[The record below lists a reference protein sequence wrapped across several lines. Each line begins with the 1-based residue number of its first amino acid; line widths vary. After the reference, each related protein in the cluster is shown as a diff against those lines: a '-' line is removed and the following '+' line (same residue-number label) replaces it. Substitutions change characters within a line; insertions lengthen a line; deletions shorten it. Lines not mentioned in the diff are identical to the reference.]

1 MERFAHSVCTRS
13 VSEREAE
20 SCVLREKGVKVAGM
34 SGPLSR
40 ERLEI
45 QSL

>member
-1 MERFAHSVCTRS
+1 MRRFAHSVCTRS
-13 VSEREAE
+13 VLEREAAA
-20 SCVLREKGVKVAGM
+20 CVLWEKGVKVAGM